1 MLNSRQL
8 SPAPSPDLSATAG
21 ASMLDTLPEVHLFDR
36 LAVVFK
42 HLRLIVGVFAVVVAI
57 AMLESYSATP
67 MYRAQA
73 RIVIQDERSA
83 SGANLNA
90 SEPAYWQDPEPDF
103 NTQYRILQSRGLAR
117 RVVRKL
123 PPPPAPA
130 PGTLAR
136 VLSFPRQAIG
146 RL

>member
-1 MLNSRQL
+1 
-8 SPAPSPDLSATAG
+8 
-21 ASMLDTLPEVHLFDR
+21 MLDTLPEVHVLDR

-42 HLRLIVGVFAVVVAI
+42 HLRLIVGVFTIIVAV

-67 MYRAQA
+67 MYRTQA

-83 SGANLNA
+83 SVANLNA
-90 SEPAYWQDPEPDF
+90 NDPSYWQDPEPYF

-117 RVVRKL
+117 RVVRKM
-123 PPPPAPA
+123 PPAPVAA

-136 VLSFPRQAIG
+136 VLSFPRQAIS
-146 RL
+146 RLRTPA